1 MGGYWDWAITQMT
14 DASSTDVVVYIREKK
29 KYTRLVE
36 KMHFIEHLGTKRKK
50 KYNLCI

>member
-29 KYTRLVE
+29 IHT
-36 KMHFIEHLGTKRKK
+36 LGRKNAF
-50 KYNLCI
+50 Y